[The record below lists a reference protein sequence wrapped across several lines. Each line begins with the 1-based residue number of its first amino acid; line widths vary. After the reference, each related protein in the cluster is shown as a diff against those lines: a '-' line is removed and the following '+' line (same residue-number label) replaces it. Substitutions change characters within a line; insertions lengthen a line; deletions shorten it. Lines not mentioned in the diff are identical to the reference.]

1 MITLKEL
8 NDTAN
13 KVFDGENTQ
22 LYFELPDGKIIEL
35 CNITKGKNG
44 QLILR
49 GETLLK

>member
-1 MITLKEL
+1 MMTLKEL

-13 KVFDGENTQ
+13 NVFDGENSE
-22 LYFELPDGKIIEL
+22 LYFELPNGKIIEL
-35 CNITKGKNG
+35 CSITKGENG